1 MREIMEKNNQKKKGL
16 IIVNI
21 ILIILVVCLS
31 GYIIYDKALKENN
44 NINKKENTKDKQYNL
59 DDYIIVTNFEVNK
72 DCEKCNVQGNVKT
85 IEFKSLPSNLISE
98 FNEKHQKF
106 INPSSSEEVETKLSN
121 EINYEI
127 NNNLLSVYTKENKT
141 YERETNYNYYSVNI
155 DLNTKTI
162 ITNQE
167 LLKIYNINSYVMFE
181 KILKNIKNT
190 VTVDKFL
197 LSTTG
202 DITADKISLSEF
214 DNNISTYAKDIE
226 NKYDVVT
233 LYLKNNKLVAVYT
246 QSEILSLLKMGT
258 HMNIGLISEPQV
270 IELN

>member
-1 MREIMEKNNQKKKGL
+1 
-16 IIVNI
+16 
-21 ILIILVVCLS
+21 
-31 GYIIYDKALKENN
+31 
-44 NINKKENTKDKQYNL
+44 
-59 DDYIIVTNFEVNK
+59 
-72 DCEKCNVQGNVKT
+72 
-85 IEFKSLPSNLISE
+85 
-98 FNEKHQKF
+98 
-106 INPSSSEEVETKLSN
+106 
-121 EINYEI
+121 
-127 NNNLLSVYTKENKT
+127 
-141 YERETNYNYYSVNI
+141 
-155 DLNTKTI
+155 
-162 ITNQE
+162 
-167 LLKIYNINSYVMFE
+167 MFE

-226 NKYDVVT
+226 NNYDVVT